1 MNFIIDLDQHA
12 MGLNEATDKPID
24 YTRQAARAVMRNGD
38 GQIAIMHFTTTG
50 SYKLPGGGIDE
61 GEDTLTALH
70 RELREETGYTVTDVA
85 ELGIVTENRYYC
97 GMHQIS
103 YCYSA
108 QVGDFVGTELTEK
121 EQAEGMGSSRFQLQ
135 SRLAAAFS
143 QHRADRRSQVQPPR
157 QQNGRGYSGRPEAF
171 HQGD

>member
-61 GEDTLTALH
+61 GEEALTALH
-70 RELREETGYTVTDVA
+70 RELREETGYTITDVA
-85 ELGIVTENRYYC
+85 ELGTVTENRYYC

-103 YCYSA
+103 YCYTA
-108 QVGDFVGTELTEK
+108 LAGDFVGTELTEK
-121 EQAEGMGSSRFQLQ
+121 EQSEGMELCWADTVEQAIEWIESGDTLDEDSSATG
-135 SRLAAAFS
+135 LAMMKARDIAILRAADS
-143 QHRADRRSQVQPPR
+143 V
-157 QQNGRGYSGRPEAF
+157 
-171 HQGD
+171 